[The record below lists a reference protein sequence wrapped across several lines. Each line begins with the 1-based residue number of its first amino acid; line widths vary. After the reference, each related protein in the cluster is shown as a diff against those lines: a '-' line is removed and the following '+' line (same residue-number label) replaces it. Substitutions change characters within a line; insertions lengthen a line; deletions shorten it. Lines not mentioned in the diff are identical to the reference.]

1 MVDSIKDDR
10 AIELYTEFRKELR
23 AAPLFEI
30 APYPRPFEGG
40 SFNILAMPFHT
51 VAQDALREI
60 ANSINDLGR
69 YIRFLHAWHV
79 IFERVSE
86 DDRYNLLLEHVR
98 PYTVL
103 CLGAPQ
109 ALRGRLIYA
118 ATATSFHANHF
129 LTWPMGMP
137 KWDGGHTSMKTA
149 KAMSEKWAAWPAL
162 AAELNVLGQD
172 QLSQATDDFRNKHE
186 HGHPRGIG
194 MGHISVVKRVVKPEK
209 VFDSLGGQPLSNKP
223 MESWSFGEQSP
234 MQLAELLPL
243 FEQEHARALQ
253 AFKAYLA
260 MVEEQHAAT
269 PAN

>member
-1 MVDSIKDDR
+1 MVDSIKEDR

-23 AAPLFEI
+23 TAPIPEI

-40 SFNILAMPFHT
+40 TFNGLAMPFHT

-60 ANSINDLGR
+60 ANSINDFGR
-69 YIRFLHAWHV
+69 YIHYLHAWHI

-86 DDRYNLLLEHVR
+86 NDRYNLLLEHVR
-98 PYTVL
+98 PFTVL

-118 ATATSFHANHF
+118 ATAGSYHANRF
-129 LTWPMGMP
+129 LTWPDGLP

-162 AAELNVLGQD
+162 AAELNILGQD
-172 QLSQATDDFRNKHE
+172 QLSQATDDFRNEHE

-194 MGHISVVKRVVKPEK
+194 IGYISTVKREK
-209 VFDSLGGQPLSNKP
+209 GHGGITMHMKQGNPNEP
-223 MESWSFGEQSP
+223 REVWSFGEQKP

-243 FEQEHARALQ
+243 LEQEHATALR

-260 MVEEQHAAT
+260 LIEEQHTAT
-269 PAN
+269 LSP